1 MGGMQDK
8 RQQPGQPSKGPEET
22 GTEPKR
28 PASQDPARPQQ
39 PEKASRSLDDET
51 KRRREE
57 DLVSEGDVEGDEL

>member
-8 RQQPGQPSKGPEET
+8 PQQPGHSGKGPEGT
-22 GTEPKR
+22 GAER
-28 PASQDPARPQQ
+28 RQSAGRDPARPQQ
-39 PEKASRSLDDET
+39 PEKASPGLDEET